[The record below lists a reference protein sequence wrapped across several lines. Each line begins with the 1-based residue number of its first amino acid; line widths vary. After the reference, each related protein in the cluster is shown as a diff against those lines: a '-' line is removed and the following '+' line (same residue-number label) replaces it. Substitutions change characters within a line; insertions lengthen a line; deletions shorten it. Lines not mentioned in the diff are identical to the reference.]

1 MAVVPGLRPTDSNR
15 PSVRQKKG
23 RTATRRDSSPRVGLN
38 PAATPV
44 STYTRPAMA
53 RTDDNIARLANALGE
68 LAPSLAEFAVQ
79 RHREL
84 ERSQE
89 EVLRYLTELFM
100 KDKQMG
106 AISAAQVGEV
116 LPETVPTI
124 RARIAEATGLIE
136 GKKWVESEIEAIL
149 NNDEIRLNT
158 EARRAAIDQI
168 RAKALEFIG
177 DNKFYGNGFLSQI
190 DRSLA
195 EYESAWLRET
205 AAHHQQVQAEA
216 FSMRVAEAI
225 RQGGDTL
232 ALDDEWKNS
241 SLNNLERKRI
251 VLDTY
256 IAEAVATNNPKLL
269 DTIPTRFLN
278 AEAKAKIAQ
287 TKQQIEAA
295 LWTQFSHARQL
306 DQWRREQQIRDL
318 KVEALSRHISGEQVS
333 PADYYLY
340 PEVFD
345 YVTQLISKPRQS
357 STVSVRNAAS
367 FRSNVLRA
375 GTTGSYLDAFA
386 DDPEFLSFF
395 RNDDD
400 VTEEALRDHILSRSD
415 MNPEEQQKLLDEIP
429 QLMAGVN
436 WLRDPDVKAYF
447 SAFVESDL
455 KVFAEHPAMRAFHI
469 KGINVQGDV
478 NAVFYETLRAEVNA
492 YIEEHNQLPTGRD
505 KLDILKRATQA
516 AKARLEWFQ
525 TNWSALLSGQTNTPG
540 AQQPG
545 NGRITNNPQQ
555 RPTTGR
561 TIRLPNGTV
570 VEVIE

>member
-1 MAVVPGLRPTDSNR
+1 MAEVPGLRPTDSNR

-23 RTATRRDSSPRVGLN
+23 RIATRRDPSPRVGLN

-44 STYTRPAMA
+44 DTYTRPAMA
-53 RTDDNIARLANALGE
+53 RTDDNITRLANALGE

-79 RHREL
+79 RHQQL

-89 EVLRYLTELFM
+89 DVLRYLTALFM
-100 KDKQMG
+100 KDKQTG

-136 GKKWVESEIEAIL
+136 GKKWIESEIEAIL
-149 NNDEIRLNT
+149 NNDELRLNT
-158 EARRAAIDQI
+158 EARQAAIEQI
-168 RAKALEFIG
+168 RAKALEQVG

-190 DRSLA
+190 DRSLS

-205 AAHHQQVQAEA
+205 AEYHQKVQAEA
-216 FSMRVAEAI
+216 FSTRVAEAI

-269 DTIPTRFLN
+269 DSIPTRFLN

-295 LWTQFSHARQL
+295 MWTQFSHAKQL

-333 PADYYLY
+333 PADYFRY

-367 FRSNVLRA
+367 FRSKVQRA

-395 RNDDD
+395 RNEDD
-400 VTEEALRDHILSRSD
+400 VTEEALRDHIMSRSD
-415 MNPEEQQKLLDEIP
+415 MNPEEQQKLLNEVP

-436 WLRDPDVKAYF
+436 WLRDPDVKAHF
-447 SAFVESDL
+447 STFVESDL
-455 KVFAEHPAMRAFHI
+455 KVFAEHPATIALQIR
-469 KGINVQGDV
+469 GINVQGDV
-478 NAVFYETLRAEVNA
+478 NAVFYETLRAGMNA
-492 YIEEHNQLPTGRD
+492 YAERHNQLPTGTD
-505 KLDILKRATQA
+505 KLDILERATQA
-516 AKARLEWFQ
+516 AKARLQEIK
-525 TNWSALLSGQTNTPG
+525 TNWREMVLDRSDTPE
-540 AQQPG
+540 ARQPG
-545 NGRITNNPQQ
+545 TDRSTDKPQQ
-555 RPTTGR
+555 RATTGR
-561 TIRLPNGTV
+561 TLRLPNGLE

>member
-44 STYTRPAMA
+44 STYTRPAIP
-53 RTDDNIARLANALGE
+53 RTDDNITRLANALGE

-79 RHREL
+79 RHRQL
-84 ERSQE
+84 ERSQL
-89 EVLRYLTELFM
+89 EVDRYYAEQIAQN
-100 KDKQMG
+100 KEMG
-106 AISAAQVGEV
+106 PISAAQVGEIF
-116 LPETVPTI
+116 PELVPSV
-124 RARIAEATGLIE
+124 RRHIAKSIGSIE

-168 RAKALEFIG
+168 RAKALELIG
-177 DNKFYGNGFLSQI
+177 DNEHYGNGFLSQI

-205 AAHHQQVQAEA
+205 AAYHQQVQAEA
-216 FSMRVAEAI
+216 FSQRLAEVI
-225 RQGGDTL
+225 RQGGDPL
-232 ALDDEWKNS
+232 AVDDEWNDS
-241 SLNNLERKRI
+241 SLNKIERKRI
-251 VLDTY
+251 ALDTY

-295 LWTQFSHARQL
+295 MWTQFSHARQL

-436 WLRDPDVKAYF
+436 WLRDPDVKAHF
-447 SAFVESDL
+447 STFVESDL
-455 KVFAEHPAMRAFHI
+455 KDFAEHPVMMAFHI
-469 KGINVQGDV
+469 
-478 NAVFYETLRAEVNA
+478 
-492 YIEEHNQLPTGRD
+492 
-505 KLDILKRATQA
+505 
-516 AKARLEWFQ
+516 
-525 TNWSALLSGQTNTPG
+525 
-540 AQQPG
+540 
-545 NGRITNNPQQ
+545 
-555 RPTTGR
+555 
-561 TIRLPNGTV
+561 
-570 VEVIE
+570 